1 MVFQD
6 VPSHGFTRGK
16 VCTTSLA
23 RKHDFKDENMD
34 QLAIMSEPNSAMAAL
49 APNRGQDNYCIRFL
63 RRKSNCI
70 VLFLLLLI
78 SLLSVMQVFV
88 TKLDDKLLSSITL
101 MLLNLLKESMNTT
114 IVYTNDTFID

>member
-1 MVFQD
+1 M
-6 VPSHGFTRGK
+6 PSHGF
-16 VCTTSLA
+16 A
-23 RKHDFKDENMD
+23 RKEFSSASFAGKHDFKDENMD
-34 QLAIMSEPNSAMAAL
+34 QLAIMTEPNSVMASL
-49 APNRGQDNYCIRFL
+49 APNRDNYFIRFL

-101 MLLNLLKESMNTT
+101 MLLNLLKESMNATV
-114 IVYTNDTFID
+114 VYTNDSFIT